1 MKRNNNRDAAKVG
14 DPPPS
19 DLTQQKMENIKD
31 SRDSTTRNS
40 ATLNSA
46 ILNSAILDNATRDIA
61 PWDSERANGKNAVSD
76 DEVTLVSRKKMV
88 AAREKTVNA
97 REIASE
103 AREDSVLVREGA
115 ARTREEETSSR
126 EDIAAKREDAMQ
138 LTQAQLQLKS
148 SEHTA
153 MLQEANSR
161 LVVATLAAQ
170 EQTEQ
175 IEKVRVELHHLA
187 HHDALTNLPNRVLL
201 RDRLSQAI
209 EAAHRQGR
217 QLGVMFMDIDRF
229 KNINDSLGHAV
240 GDQLLQSVAKRLLNS
255 VRVSDT
261 VSRRGGDEFV
271 LLLPL
276 IESPAGVELSA
287 KKILTALAHPH
298 DIGGLDLHITFS
310 IGIAIYPADGDDA
323 ETLLKHADMAMY
335 YAKES
340 GRNNYKFFVQE
351 MIERAVEEQ
360 SIEASLHLA
369 LERNEFLLHYQPK
382 INLHTGAIVG
392 VEALIRWQHP
402 QRGLLQPGH
411 FVSIA
416 EDCGLILP
424 IGRWV
429 LREACRQAG
438 AWINSGLPAII
449 VAVNTSALEFRSE
462 EFLENVRATLNTTG
476 LAPNLLEIELTESI
490 LMRDLESTNSVLH
503 SLSDMGIRLAID
515 DFGTGYSSLS
525 YLRRFPINTLK
536 IDKCFV
542 NQLNTNPDDA
552 TIVQAVIGLGKSLHQ
567 QVIAE
572 GVETQ
577 AQYEFLLNKDCDE
590 GQGYYFGF
598 PMAPQ
603 SLAALLKAGNSL
615 IPPSDFS

>member
-1 MKRNNNRDAAKVG
+1 MTKNKSRDAAEVG
-14 DPPPS
+14 DQPLS
-19 DLTQQKMENIKD
+19 DLTPQKNTPA
-31 SRDSTTRNS
+31 SRDSATGNS
-40 ATLNSA
+40 KSA
-46 ILNSAILDNATRDIA
+46 NR
-61 PWDSERANGKNAVSD
+61 KNPLSD
-76 DEVTLVSRKKMV
+76 DEAALLARKRLV
-88 AAREKTVNA
+88 AAREKIVNA
-97 REIASE
+97 RESASE
-103 AREDSVLVREGA
+103 ARENTVLVREGA
-115 ARTREEETSSR
+115 AQTREEETNSR

-138 LTQAQLQLKS
+138 LSQVELQLKS

-153 MLQEANSR
+153 MLQEANTR

-170 EQTEQ
+170 GQTEQ
-175 IEKVRVELHHLA
+175 IEKVRVELQHLA

-209 EAAHRQGR
+209 EAARRQCR

-229 KNINDSLGHAV
+229 KKINDSLGHAV
-240 GDQLLQSVAKRLLNS
+240 GDQLLQSVAKRLLSS

-261 VSRRGGDEFV
+261 VSRQGGDEFV

-276 IESPAGVELSA
+276 IEGPDGAQLSA

-298 DIGGLDLHITFS
+298 DIGGHDLHITFS
-310 IGIAIYPADGDDA
+310 IGIAIYPDDGEDA
-323 ETLLKHADMAMY
+323 ETLLKHADMAMF

-351 MIERAVEEQ
+351 MIGRAVEVQ

-382 INLHTGAIVG
+382 INLQSGAIVG

-402 QRGLLQPGH
+402 QRGLLLPGH

-429 LREACRQAG
+429 LREACLQAG
-438 AWINSGLPAII
+438 AWMNSGLPAIT

-462 EFLENVRATLNTTG
+462 KFLENVRATLNTTG
-476 LAPNLLEIELTESI
+476 FAPHLLEIELTESI
-490 LMRDLESTNSVLH
+490 LMRDVESTNSVLH

-536 IDKCFV
+536 IDQCFV
-542 NQLNTNPDDA
+542 NQLNANPDDA
-552 TIVQAVIGLGKSLHQ
+552 TIVQAVISMGKSLHQ
-567 QVIAE
+567 RVIAE

-577 AQYEFLLNKDCDE
+577 EQYEFLLAENCDE

-603 SLAALLKAGNSL
+603 SLAALLKAGGSL
-615 IPPSDFS
+615 IPASD

>member
-1 MKRNNNRDAAKVG
+1 MSRNKIRDAAKVG
-14 DPPPS
+14 DQPPS
-19 DLTQQKMENIKD
+19 DLTHQKRKNMPA
-31 SRDSTTRNS
+31 SRDT
-40 ATLNSA
+40 ATLDSA
-46 ILNSAILDNATRDIA
+46 VLDSVTL
-61 PWDSERANGKNAVSD
+61 DSESTNGKNSVSD
-76 DEVTLVSRKKMV
+76 DEVALLSRKRLV

-97 REIASE
+97 RESASK
-103 AREDSVLVREGA
+103 AREKTILVREGA
-115 ARTREEETSSR
+115 AQTREEETNSR
-126 EDIAAKREDAMQ
+126 EDIAAKHEDAMQ
-138 LTQAQLQLKS
+138 MTQVELQLKS

-153 MLQEANSR
+153 MMQEANSR

-170 EQTEQ
+170 GQTEQ

-240 GDQLLQSVAKRLLNS
+240 GDQLLQSVAKRLLTS

-276 IESPAGVELSA
+276 IESPEGVELSA

-310 IGIAIYPADGDDA
+310 IGIAIYPDDGKDA
-323 ETLLKHADMAMY
+323 ETLLKHADMAMF

-340 GRNNYKFFVQE
+340 GRNNYKFFVQK
-351 MIERAVEEQ
+351 MIDRAVEVQ

-476 LAPNLLEIELTESI
+476 FDPHLLEIELTESI
-490 LMRDLESTNSVLH
+490 LMRDVESTNSVLH

-577 AQYEFLLNKDCDE
+577 EQYEFLLAENCDE
-590 GQGYYFGF
+590 GQGYYFGR
-598 PMAPQ
+598 PLAPQ
-603 SLAALLKAGNSL
+603 SLAALLKTGHSL
-615 IPPSDFS
+615 IPASDRG

>member
-1 MKRNNNRDAAKVG
+1 MARNKSRDAAKLG
-14 DPPPS
+14 GKPSS
-19 DLTQQKMENIKD
+19 DLTQQQKKNIPA
-31 SRDSTTRNS
+31 SRDSGPR
-40 ATLNSA
+40 
-46 ILNSAILDNATRDIA
+46 
-61 PWDSERANGKNAVSD
+61 DSESADRKHSVGD
-76 DEVTLVSRKKMV
+76 DEAAMLSRKKLV
-88 AAREKTVNA
+88 TAREKTVDA
-97 REIASE
+97 RESASK
-103 AREDSVLVREGA
+103 ARENTVLVREDA
-115 ARTREEETSSR
+115 AQTREEETNSR

-138 LTQAQLQLKS
+138 STQTELQLKS
-148 SEHTA
+148 PEHTA
-153 MLQEANSR
+153 MLQEANTR

-170 EQTEQ
+170 RQTEQ
-175 IEKVRVELHHLA
+175 IEKVRVELQHLA

-209 EAAHRQGR
+209 EAAHRQGQ

-229 KNINDSLGHAV
+229 KKINDSLGHAV
-240 GDQLLQSVAKRLLNS
+240 GDQLLQSLAKRLLTS
-255 VRVSDT
+255 VRGSDT
-261 VSRRGGDEFV
+261 VSRQGGDEFV

-276 IESPAGVELSA
+276 IESPDGVELSA

-298 DIGGLDLHITFS
+298 NIAGHALHITFS
-310 IGIAIYPADGDDA
+310 IGIAIYPDDGEDA
-323 ETLLKHADMAMY
+323 ETLLKHADMAMF

-340 GRNNYKFFVQE
+340 GRNNYKFFEQE
-351 MIERAVEEQ
+351 MIGRAVELQ

-382 INLHTGAIVG
+382 IDLHSGAIVG

-402 QRGLLQPGH
+402 QRGLLLPGH
-411 FVSIA
+411 FMSIA

-429 LREACRQAG
+429 LREACLQAA
-438 AWINSGLPAII
+438 AWMNSGLPAII

-462 EFLENVRATLNTTG
+462 EFLEHIRATLKTTG
-476 LAPNLLEIELTESI
+476 FDPHLLEIELTESV
-490 LMRDLESTNSVLH
+490 LMRDVESTNSVLH

-536 IDKCFV
+536 IDQCFV
-542 NQLNTNPDDA
+542 NQLNANPDDA
-552 TIVQAVIGLGKSLHQ
+552 TIVQAVISLGKSLHQ
-567 QVIAE
+567 RVIAE

-577 AQYEFLLNKDCDE
+577 EQYEFLLAKNCDE

-603 SLAALLKAGNSL
+603 SLAALLKAGGSL
-615 IPPSDFS
+615 IPASD

>member
-1 MKRNNNRDAAKVG
+1 MTKDKSRDVAKVG
-14 DPPPS
+14 EQPPS
-19 DLTQQKMENIKD
+19 DLTNQKNIPA
-31 SRDSTTRNS
+31 SRDSATQDRESANRKNS
-40 ATLNSA
+40 V
-46 ILNSAILDNATRDIA
+46 R
-61 PWDSERANGKNAVSD
+61 D
-76 DEVTLVSRKKMV
+76 DEAALLSRKKLV

-115 ARTREEETSSR
+115 AQTREEETNSR
-126 EDIAAKREDAMQ
+126 EDIAAKREDVMQ
-138 LTQAQLQLKS
+138 LTQVELQLKS

-153 MLQEANSR
+153 MLQEANTR
-161 LVVATLAAQ
+161 LVLATLAAQ
-170 EQTEQ
+170 GQTEQ
-175 IEKVRVELHHLA
+175 IEKVRVELEHLA

-240 GDQLLQSVAKRLLNS
+240 GDQLLQLVAKRLLTS

-261 VSRRGGDEFV
+261 VSRQGGDEFV

-276 IESPAGVELSA
+276 IESPDGAELSA

-298 DIGGLDLHITFS
+298 DVGGHHLHITFS
-310 IGIAIYPADGDDA
+310 IGIAIYPDDGEDA
-323 ETLLKHADMAMY
+323 EVLLKHADIAMF

-351 MIERAVEEQ
+351 MIDRAVERQ

-369 LERNEFLLHYQPK
+369 LKRNEFVLHYQPK
-382 INLHTGAIVG
+382 INLRSGAIVG

-402 QRGLLQPGH
+402 QRGLLLPGH
-411 FVSIA
+411 FVPIA

-429 LREACRQAG
+429 LREACLQAG
-438 AWINSGLPAII
+438 AWMNSGLPAIT

-462 EFLENVRATLNTTG
+462 EFLENVRATLKTTG
-476 LAPNLLEIELTESI
+476 LAPHLLEIELTESI
-490 LMRDLESTNSVLH
+490 LMRDVESTNSVLH
-503 SLSDMGIRLAID
+503 SLSDMGIRLSID
-515 DFGTGYSSLS
+515 DFGTGYSSLN

-536 IDKCFV
+536 IDQCFV
-542 NQLNTNPDDA
+542 NQLNANPDDA
-552 TIVQAVIGLGKSLHQ
+552 TIVQAVISMGKSLHQ
-567 QVIAE
+567 RVIAE

-577 AQYEFLLNKDCDE
+577 EQYEFLLAENCDE
-590 GQGYYFGF
+590 GQGFYFGF
-598 PMAPQ
+598 PLAPE
-603 SLAALLKAGNSL
+603 SLAALLKAGGSL
-615 IPPSDFS
+615 IPASEQG